1 MAEESG
7 QEKTE
12 EPTAKRLE
20 EAREKGQVP
29 RSRELTTVL
38 VMMLSA
44 VTLFFVG
51 ENIVADLGEVMALSF
66 SLTRKQLFDT
76 DVMVNTFIQSVE
88 IMAFDVGIFL
98 AVTLVAALAAPALIG
113 GWNFSGEAMAP
124 KGERMSPLKGL
135 KRIFGPQGLIELAKA
150 LGKFILVGAISTAIL
165 WGIRD
170 QLLTLGRQE
179 VEVAMADLG
188 YLTLWVFL
196 AITASLILI
205 ALIDVPFQ
213 LWNHTRQL
221 RMTKQEVKDEMK
233 DSEGNPEVK
242 GRIRRMQVQL
252 SQQRM
257 MQDIPSADVVITN
270 PTHYAV
276 ALKYDQTKSG
286 APVVV
291 AKGADLISQQ
301 IRMVAEHNEVPILSA
316 PPLTRAVYYSTE
328 IGDEIPSGL
337 YIAVAQVLAFVF
349 QLRRYRKQGGNK
361 PHLNTE
367 DLPIPDDLRRDA

>member
-38 VMMLSA
+38 VMILSA

-76 DVMVNTFIQSVE
+76 DAMVNTFIQSVE
-88 IMAFDVGIFL
+88 IMAFDIGIFL

-113 GWNFSGEAMAP
+113 GWNFSGQAMAP

-196 AITASLILI
+196 AITASLLLI
-205 ALIDVPFQ
+205 AVVDVPFQ

-242 GRIRRMQVQL
+242 GRIRRMQVQM

>member
-12 EPTAKRLE
+12 EPTGKRLE

-38 VMMLSA
+38 VLIISA
-44 VTLFFVG
+44 VMLFFIG
-51 ENIVADLGEVMALSF
+51 ENIVADLAEVMNQSF
-66 SLTRKQLFDT
+66 SFTRKELFDP
-76 DVMVNTFIQSVE
+76 MAMIHHFIHTID
-88 IMAFDVGIFL
+88 IMLWDLGIFL
-98 AVTLVAALAAPALIG
+98 AATAIAALAAPALIG
-113 GWNFSGEAMAP
+113 GWNFSTQAMAP
-124 KGERMSPLKGL
+124 KGERMDPIKGL

-150 LGKFILVGAISTAIL
+150 LGKFILIGAISTAIL
-165 WGIRD
+165 WSLRD

-233 DSEGNPEVK
+233 STEGSPEVK
-242 GRIRRMQVQL
+242 GRIRRMQIQL

-257 MQDIPSADVVITN
+257 MQDIPTADVVITN

-276 ALKYDQTKSG
+276 ALKYDQAGSA
-286 APVVV
+286 APIVV

-301 IRMVAEHNEVPILSA
+301 IRMVAESNNVPILSA

-328 IGDEIPSGL
+328 IGEEIPSGL

-349 QLRRYRKQGGNK
+349 QLRRYQKQGGNK

-367 DLPIPDDLRRDA
+367 DLPIPEELRRD